1 MAGVRL
7 GRSTKRVPLA
17 LCAKVTLVV
26 LLGIGFIVIRHTFSS
41 SSSAAEVYSQ
51 RGSFD
56 DIFDPETSP
65 VAKEED
71 ESKKRNPSSLPK
83 DGNENGSP
91 EKEMKEGEIEEKVAA
106 AAKNETREAEGH
118 QEKGRKEGEEKAVV
132 EGLEE
137 VVGEERGIDEDME
150 DGVDVNTE
158 EEKVDE
164 ERSGA
169 NGKKKNKKKK
179 KLGPLFDPGARYNW
193 KLCGGGHGHNYIP
206 CVYME
211 GGRRHHERSCPQI
224 PLMCLVSLPQEYRPP
239 LPWPA
244 RESKIFY
251 KDVAH
256 PKLSAFIKTQSWLNL
271 SEEFLLFP
279 REESEYK
286 GEAQHYV
293 NSIEKMA
300 PDIEWGKNIRVV
312 LDIGCTS
319 ASFGATLVEKDV
331 ITLSLGFMNDQIDL
345 AQLALERGIPAMV
358 GNLGSRRLPFP
369 SGVFDV
375 IHCGEC
381 NIPWQSSGGRLLLE
395 MNRILR
401 PGGYFII
408 STKHGDINRGEG
420 MSTLM
425 ASICWNILAHKTDEV
440 SEVGVRIYQT
450 PASNDIY
457 ELRRTKEPPFCKEDD
472 KIDAAWYTPI
482 KSCLHKVPAAIER
495 HGTDWPEEWPKRLET
510 FPEWL
515 GDSREKLTADHEHWK
530 AIINKSYLNGMGI
543 DWSHIRNIMD
553 MKAIYGGFAAA
564 LSSQKVW
571 VMNVVPVHSPNTL
584 PVIYERGLLGI
595 YHDWCEPFS
604 TYPRSYDLLHAD
616 HLFSRLK
623 NRCKQPVVVVV
634 EMDRILRPGGW
645 SIIRDKLEILNS
657 LETILKS
664 LHWEIRMTYAK
675 DKEGIICAQKTTWR
689 P

>member
-7 GRSTKRVPLA
+7 GRSTKRVPLV

-26 LLGIGFIVIRHTFSS
+26 LLAIGFIVIRYTFSS
-41 SSSAAEVYSQ
+41 SSSAEVSSQ
-51 RGSFD
+51 RSSFD
-56 DIFDPETSP
+56 DIFDPESSP
-65 VAKEED
+65 VAKEE
-71 ESKKRNPSSLPK
+71 EEVEENKKRNPSSPPK
-83 DGNENGSP
+83 DGSENGSL
-91 EKEMKEGEIEEKVAA
+91 EKEMKEGEIEEKAAA
-106 AAKNETREAEGH
+106 AAKNETRDAEGQ
-118 QEKGRKEGEEKAVV
+118 QENEKQGGEEKAEVV
-132 EGLEE
+132 EGE
-137 VVGEERGIDEDME
+137 GGIDEDME

-158 EEKVDE
+158 VEKVDE
-164 ERSGA
+164 GRSGA
-169 NGKKKNKKKK
+169 NGKEKNKKKK

-193 KLCGGGHGHNYIP
+193 KLCGGRHGHNYIP

-224 PLMCLVSLPQEYRPP
+224 PLMCLVSLPQEYKPP
-239 LPWPA
+239 LPWPE

-286 GEAQHYV
+286 GGAQRYI
-293 NSIEKMA
+293 NSIEEMA

-319 ASFGATLVEKDV
+319 ASFGATLLKKNV
-331 ITLSLGFMNDQIDL
+331 ITLSLGLMNDQIDL
-345 AQLALERGIPAMV
+345 AQLVLERGIPAVV
-358 GNLGSRRLPFP
+358 GDLGSRRLPFP
-369 SGVFDV
+369 SGVFDA
-375 IHCGEC
+375 IHCGKC
-381 NIPWQSSGGRLLLE
+381 NIPWQSSGGRLLFE

-408 STKHGDINRGEG
+408 STKHGDIDSEEG

-440 SEVGVRIYQT
+440 SEVGVRIYQR

-482 KSCLHKVPAAIER
+482 KSCLHKVPSAIEQ

-530 AIINKSYLNGMGI
+530 AIINKSYLNGIGI

-584 PVIYERGLLGI
+584 PIIYERGLLGI

-645 SIIRDKLEILNS
+645 AIIRDKLEILNT